1 MPIMRECRILNSR
14 ALVPDVCLQS
24 DLVDGRENEI
34 YHAHNQSTTPLAQCG
49 GVDLVKCISRVET
62 QSRQLILLV

>member
-1 MPIMRECRILNSR
+1 MRESRILYSR

-34 YHAHNQSTTPLAQCG
+34 YHAHNQNTTPLVQCR
-49 GVDLVKCISRVET
+49 GVDLVKCISQVET
-62 QSRQLILLV
+62 ESLQVIHLA